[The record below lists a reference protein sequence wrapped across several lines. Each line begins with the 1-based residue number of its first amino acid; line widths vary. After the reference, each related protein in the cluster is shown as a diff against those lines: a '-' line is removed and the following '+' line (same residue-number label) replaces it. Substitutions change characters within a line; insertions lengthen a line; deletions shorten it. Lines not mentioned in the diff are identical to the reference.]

1 MIEIRFEQEHN
12 QAAAYD
18 GERNVGVCQYQALP
32 DRWIINHTF
41 TEPEY
46 GGQGIARN
54 MVECVKKQAAQRQ
67 VRLEATC
74 WYAKKVLS
82 E

>member
-1 MIEIRFEQEHN
+1 MIEIRFEQEQN

-32 DRWIINHTF
+32 ERWIINHTF

-54 MVECVKKQAAQRQ
+54 MV
-67 VRLEATC
+67 
-74 WYAKKVLS
+74 
-82 E
+82 